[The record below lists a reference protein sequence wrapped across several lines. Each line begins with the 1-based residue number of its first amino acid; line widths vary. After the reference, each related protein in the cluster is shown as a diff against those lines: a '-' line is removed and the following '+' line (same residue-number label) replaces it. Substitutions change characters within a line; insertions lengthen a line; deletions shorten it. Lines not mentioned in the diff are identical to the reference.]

1 MDPIQTHE
9 RAGGR
14 LRRGCRLVA
23 LRAVCGAFLLAAALS
38 HAQEEPGILE
48 PLPPAGQETQAV
60 AESVPVSVVATLH
73 GVVRN
78 AATGEPL
85 PRALVEIEG
94 NAEAGVLT
102 DGEGRFELSGVPVGP
117 QTIKVRKPGFQDR
130 PYATEDVS
138 YQGEGPAHNV
148 LVAAEMP
155 ALDFAL
161 TPTSVIHGR
170 VEFSTGDPG
179 QGFTLTLLKQVVR
192 NGRAVWAQN
201 GTTKTNGEG
210 AYRFA
215 GLPAGIYALYT
226 QPVMESEPAVTEVAS
241 GARVAREGFAS
252 VFYPGV
258 REFSG
263 ATRIRLAAGQQA
275 EANLLL
281 TPEPFYSVTATAI
294 LPNGKTYGGEA
305 YKQGFIPSGPALT
318 VEVQDASGSRL
329 AYSAQFDTESHTIQA
344 KLPNGTY
351 TLLAVSRFVDVQI
364 ATHRHSEFLWGNAE
378 FSVEGHEVPNL
389 HIALASMPAWVI
401 HLSTLH
407 ASTQNGTYASK
418 QLQTPVAVAA
428 VQAEQALM
436 EGGDTYFTTTDE
448 GSDRM
453 ELSRYA
459 LGPHWLSTQVSD
471 SNLCVGSFSA
481 GAINLAREPLNI
493 ALGATPPPMELTLR
507 DDCAKLTLQLP
518 PALSEF
524 LPGDEPFYTVY
535 VVPDFDTTAD
545 IPPMNMHASSGPT
558 LTVEGLTPGSY
569 HVYVFDRPIRLEYR
583 NPAVIA
589 ALPKPGQAVT
599 LTAGATS
606 SLVLEVPE
614 R

>member
-1 MDPIQTHE
+1 M
-9 RAGGR
+9 
-14 LRRGCRLVA
+14 A

-38 HAQEEPGILE
+38 CAQEQPGTLE
-48 PLPPAGQETQAV
+48 PLAPAGQEKQAV
-60 AESVPVSVVATLH
+60 AESAPASAVAAVH

-94 NAEAGVLT
+94 EAEAGTLT
-102 DGEGRFELSGVPVGP
+102 DGEGRFELRGVPVGP

-138 YQGEGPAHNV
+138 YQGDGPAHNV

-161 TPTSVIHGR
+161 TPTSAIHGR
-170 VEFSTGDPG
+170 VELSTGDPG
-179 QGFTLTLLKQVVR
+179 QGITLVLLKQVVR
-192 NGRAVWAQN
+192 NGRAVWTQN
-201 GTTKTNGEG
+201 GTAKTNGEG

-226 QPVMESEPAVTEVAS
+226 QPVMESEPAVTEVAA
-241 GARVAREGFAS
+241 GAKVAREGYAS
-252 VFYPGV
+252 VFYPGA

-281 TPEPFYSVTATAI
+281 TAEPFYAVTATVIQPKVGESLWSVFERDSANAFVLDAEGRH
-294 LPNGKTYGGEA
+294 LPYTAKYDQETH
-305 YKQGFIPSGPALT
+305 S
-318 VEVQDASGSRL
+318 
-329 AYSAQFDTESHTIQA
+329 IQTS
-344 KLPNGTY
+344 LPDGTY
-351 TLLAVSRFVDVQI
+351 TIHIGGIWDKPRGSVQRNTEGRDNWKAALLEGFGA
-364 ATHRHSEFLWGNAE
+364 
-378 FSVEGHEVPNL
+378 FSVEGRAVANL
-389 HIALASMPAWVI
+389 HIPLARLPNTPV
-401 HLSTLH
+401 HLRVVRTSAQSKETG
-407 ASTQNGTYASK
+407 ANGTRR
-418 QLQTPVAVAA
+418 LQDLVTVTATPSSDAPMDGPDMDSTSEDSVP
-428 VQAEQALM
+428 
-436 EGGDTYFTTTDE
+436 DE
-448 GSDRM
+448 LEIIFAGF
-453 ELSRYA
+453 
-459 LGPHWLSTQVSD
+459 GPHQWINTLVNDKSV
-471 SNLCVGSFSA
+471 CVDSFSA
-481 GAINLAREPLNI
+481 GAINLAREPLNV
-493 ALGATPPPMELTLR
+493 ALGAMPPPMELTLR

-518 PALSEF
+518 PALTEF

-535 VVPDFDTTAD
+535 VIPDFDTTAD

-558 LTVEGLTPGSY
+558 LTMEGLTPGSY
-569 HVYVFDRPIRLEYR
+569 HVYVFDRPVRLEYR

-599 LTAGATS
+599 LSAGATS